1 MLNLSGDF
9 KDPIFQTDAEFFPCN
24 CMPFYHNIRSYQYLC
39 KKGSEYN
46 LQDESKLYLFD
57 FATGVMKE
65 IDIYVIS
72 DDLPKVT
79 DILRKHNVGGIA
91 FYEID
96 GRGRTK
102 REEVPEVVRFYMTG
116 RKFTPEFVKR
126 TKVETFV
133 TDSSAKEIVE
143 DLITNLGS
151 ESDPR
156 GMVFV
161 KEVSNAYEIG
171 TKQSGEAA
179 LTAK

>member
-1 MLNLSGDF
+1 MQFLTEVG
-9 KDPIFQTDAEFFPCN
+9 
-24 CMPFYHNIRSYQYLC
+24 
-39 KKGSEYN
+39 
-46 LQDESKLYLFD
+46 SKLYLFD
-57 FATGVMKE
+57 FATGDMKE

-96 GRGRTK
+96 GRGRAK
-102 REEVPEVVRFYMTG
+102 REEIPEIVHFYMTG
-116 RKFTPEFVKR
+116 RKNTPEFVKR

-161 KEVSNAYEIG
+161 KEVSNAYELG
-171 TKQSGEAA
+171 TKQSGESV
-179 LTAK
+179 LTPK

>member
-1 MLNLSGDF
+1 
-9 KDPIFQTDAEFFPCN
+9 
-24 CMPFYHNIRSYQYLC
+24 
-39 KKGSEYN
+39 
-46 LQDESKLYLFD
+46 
-57 FATGVMKE
+57 MKE
-65 IDIYVIS
+65 INIYVIS

-79 DILRKHNVGGIA
+79 AILRKHNVGGLS

-102 REEVPEVVRFYMTG
+102 HAEVQEMVRSYMTG
-116 RKFTPEFVKR
+116 RKITPEFVKR

-151 ESDPR
+151 ESNPR

-161 KEVSNAYEIG
+161 KEVSNAYELG
-171 TKQSGEAA
+171 TKQSGETA

>member
-1 MLNLSGDF
+1 
-9 KDPIFQTDAEFFPCN
+9 
-24 CMPFYHNIRSYQYLC
+24 
-39 KKGSEYN
+39 
-46 LQDESKLYLFD
+46 
-57 FATGVMKE
+57 MKE

-102 REEVPEVVRFYMTG
+102 REEIPEMVRFYMTG
-116 RKFTPEFVKR
+116 RKITPEFVRR

-133 TDSSAKEIVE
+133 TDSTAKDIVE

-151 ESDPR
+151 ESEPR

-161 KEVSNAYEIG
+161 KEVSNVYEIG
-171 TKQSGEAA
+171 TKQSGESA

>member
-1 MLNLSGDF
+1 LAYIN
-9 KDPIFQTDAEFFPCN
+9 IF
-24 CMPFYHNIRSYQYLC
+24 
-39 KKGSEYN
+39 KKGSEYI
-46 LQDESKLYLFD
+46 LEDESKLYLFD
-57 FATGVMKE
+57 FAKGVMKE

-72 DDLPKVT
+72 EDLPKVT
-79 DILRKHNVGGIA
+79 DTLRKHNVGGMT
-91 FYEID
+91 FYDIK

-102 REEVPEVVRFYMTG
+102 REEQPEMVRSYMTG
-116 RKFTPEFVKR
+116 RKITPEFVKR
-126 TKVETFV
+126 TKVEIFV

-161 KEVSNAYEIG
+161 KEVSNAYELG
-171 TKQSGEAA
+171 SKQSGDAL